1 MMNDEILK
9 DLNEHF
15 QAKAR
20 LGIMTI
26 LTSIGTSD
34 FTSLKSHLGL
44 SDGNLSSHLR
54 VLENA
59 GYIKI
64 EKKFIKR
71 KPKTLYQATPLG
83 RKDFLI
89 YLEQLKTIIRIVE
102 QEENPTT

>member
-1 MMNDEILK
+1 MNDEILK

-26 LTSIGTSD
+26 LTSMGTSD

-44 SDGNLSSHLR
+44 
-54 VLENA
+54 
-59 GYIKI
+59 I

-71 KPKTLYQATPLG
+71 KPKTLYQTTPLG
-83 RKDFLI
+83 REDFLD